1 MGTIKMVTYLFR
13 NSGVPTAFALL
24 SILGAFGV
32 AYAILYRA
40 STTNVGRR
48 RRRGIEGY
56 RK

>member
-1 MGTIKMVTYLFR
+1 MVTYLFR

-48 RRRGIEGY
+48 RRRSIEGY